1 MTLFSTQV
9 GTPRQRQVKQLA
21 LHQSVSGRARV
32 RLWRLDMSAPHRD
45 ESLGHGVYLAQKT
58 RQVVLNFYGDGQF
71 ILLKKILIFL
81 FYLAASGLYL
91 PHGVV
96 IEVRGLSSYSTR
108 A

>member
-1 MTLFSTQV
+1 MTLSSTQV
-9 GTPRQRQVKQLA
+9 GSPRQRQVKQLA

-32 RLWRLDMSAPHRD
+32 WLWRLDMSAPHRD

-58 RQVVLNFYGDGQF
+58 WQVVLNFYGDGQF

-81 FYLAASGLYL
+81 FYLAASGHL

-96 IEVRGLSSYSTR
+96 IEV
-108 A
+108 